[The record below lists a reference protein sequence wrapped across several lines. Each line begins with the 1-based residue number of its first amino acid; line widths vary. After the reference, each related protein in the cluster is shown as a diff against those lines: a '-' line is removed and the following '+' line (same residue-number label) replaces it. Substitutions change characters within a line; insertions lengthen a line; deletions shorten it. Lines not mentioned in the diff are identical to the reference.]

1 MRARGADW
9 LVTAL
14 RQSAN
19 ASQSGDSMGDGPPC
33 CDFSGGFLCRG
44 SVTPPQTVKI
54 LKVTKGGG
62 EGSDSRV
69 DPGGGWGQAQTSRP
83 FTSDLQL
90 AFFPKSRFPLCL
102 ANIVC

>member
-1 MRARGADW
+1 MPP
-9 LVTAL
+9 
-14 RQSAN
+14 
-19 ASQSGDSMGDGPPC
+19 SQGTLWGMDHPVVI
-33 CDFSGGFLCRG
+33 FLGGVLCRG